1 MKKKKLNII
10 KLLLAN
16 IIIILVFIVM
26 LLITPN
32 YYKYNAI
39 ICFSYVIISTLF
51 NLFITE
57 K

>member
-16 IIIILVFIVM
+16 IIIIVVFIVM

-39 ICFSYVIISTLF
+39 ICFSYVVISTLF
-51 NLFITE
+51 NMFITE

>member
-10 KLLLAN
+10 KLLLVN
-16 IIIILVFIVM
+16 IIILLVFIVM
-26 LLITPN
+26 LLIAPN

-39 ICFSYVIISTLF
+39 ICFSYIVISLLF
-51 NLFITE
+51 NMFITE